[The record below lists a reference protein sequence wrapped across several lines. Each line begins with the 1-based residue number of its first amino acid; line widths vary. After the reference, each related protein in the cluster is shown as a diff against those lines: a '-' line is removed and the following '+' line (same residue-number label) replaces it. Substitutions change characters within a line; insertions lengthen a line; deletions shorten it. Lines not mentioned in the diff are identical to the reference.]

1 MTEQEIDLCP
11 LKTIAYNLAVP
22 FHKSSVSE
30 TCHQFHDFEERFQK
44 TSDKCRY
51 IQEHIRS

>member
-1 MTEQEIDLCP
+1 MSV
-11 LKTIAYNLAVP
+11 KTIAYNLAVP

-44 TSDKCRY
+44 TSNKCRY